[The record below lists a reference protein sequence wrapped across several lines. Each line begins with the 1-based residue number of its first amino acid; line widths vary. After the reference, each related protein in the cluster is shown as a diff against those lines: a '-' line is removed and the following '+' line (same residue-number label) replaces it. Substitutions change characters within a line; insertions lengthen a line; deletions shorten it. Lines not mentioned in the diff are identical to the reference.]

1 MTLLHVPGCLIRLQL
16 DQLIFMRQ
24 VRLRC
29 FRVRYVLRNVVFL
42 RSRLAVVVRPAVYRR
57 YFARPVSVLRESRR
71 RPFEG
76 IGLPRVGRRKPAAE
90 NAVDKIEQENELGAE
105 RQNRRDTYKLIEIR
119 ESAKCVEVR
128 KRVIPSGETGDT
140 NVVHRE
146 EHQVNPYEG
155 YPEVDVTK
163 SPVHHPPEHF
173 REPVINTR
181 QHSEERRASHHQVEV
196 CHNKVS
202 VVQLDIDRRVSKE
215 YPGDTTCK
223 EERHHTDGEQHRWC
237 EPDVTLPKRGDVV
250 EYLNSRRNCNNQ
262 RQQ

>member
-1 MTLLHVPGCLIRLQL
+1 
-16 DQLIFMRQ
+16 
-24 VRLRC
+24 
-29 FRVRYVLRNVVFL
+29 
-42 RSRLAVVVRPAVYRR
+42 
-57 YFARPVSVLRESRR
+57 
-71 RPFEG
+71 
-76 IGLPRVGRRKPAAE
+76 
-90 NAVDKIEQENELGAE
+90 
-105 RQNRRDTYKLIEIR
+105 
-119 ESAKCVEVR
+119 
-128 KRVIPSGETGDT
+128 
-140 NVVHRE
+140 
-146 EHQVNPYEG
+146 

-223 EERHHTDGEQHRWC
+223 EERHHTDGEQHRRC

-262 RQQ
+262 RQQHEDRSQERVHPRHEHVVRPNHEGQYCDEQHRSHHRLIAEDGLAAVRSNDFRSNPQGGKQHDVHFRVTEEPEQVLEEDRATSYVG